1 MGTTPSRK
9 LAVILH
15 ADVVGSTRLV
25 QEDETLAHARIQAAF
40 QRLAKTT
47 EAYGGTAHEIRG
59 DALVA
64 EFSRASDAVCAALA
78 FQVENT
84 DHNQKLADKI
94 RPELR
99 VGISLGEVVIAD
111 GTITGAGVVLA
122 QRLEQLAEPGGVVV
136 QGSVSETV
144 PIRLPFAFESL
155 GEQTL
160 KGFDQPV
167 RAFVARLK
175 PGESAPAPESNA
187 TAVLQ
192 KDLPDDG
199 PGRPTLE
206 LPDKPSIAVLPFT
219 NMSADSEHEYFS
231 DGITEDIITELSR
244 YRELFVIAGNST
256 FRFKKKAVDIGEI
269 AHQLGVQYIVE
280 GSVRRSGKRV
290 RITAQ
295 LVDALN
301 GSEVWADRYDRD
313 LDDIFVVQDEVVT
326 AIVGALPS
334 RVRLAEL
341 ERADRRPM
349 DLRAYDLAQKAW
361 QLLYQWTKAGIET
374 ATELA
379 ERALEIDP
387 KNGSA
392 HAVLV
397 GVQLLNWR
405 RCWRGSS
412 AQTLESALIHGRSA
426 VELDETEY
434 TGHWYL
440 SEVYLFRLKDLEQAK
455 VHAERAIK
463 LCPNASGPLA
473 WMGLISACS
482 GEHQAGVDFCN
493 KALRLDPFAPDYL
506 QYLAGCVHFNA
517 RNYEQAVKHLHA
529 TQWLSKPELL
539 SAAYVHI
546 GRIEEAQ
553 NILAS
558 HADSIAAEMTRLPD
572 DWFTY
577 FAERCPYV
585 SEEDIAHYL
594 SGLEAALKQGA

>member
-1 MGTTPSRK
+1 MATTPSRK

-15 ADVVGSTRLV
+15 ADVVGSTTLV
-25 QEDETLAHARIQAAF
+25 QRDESLAHARIHAAF
-40 QRLAKTT
+40 QRLANTT
-47 EAYGGTAHEIRG
+47 GAYGGIAREIRG

-78 FQVENT
+78 FQIENT
-84 DHNQKLADKI
+84 NHNQTLTDDV

-122 QRLEQLAEPGGVVV
+122 QRLEQLAEPGGVAV

-144 PIRLPFAFESL
+144 PVRLPFAFESL
-155 GEQTL
+155 GERTV
-160 KGFDQPV
+160 KGFDQTV
-167 RAFVARLK
+167 RVFVVKLK
-175 PGESAPAPESNA
+175 PGEPVPAPESH
-187 TAVLQ
+187 TTTLLQ

-199 PGRPTLE
+199 SDRPTLE

-219 NMSADSEHEYFS
+219 NRSGDSEHEYFS

-244 YRELFVIAGNST
+244 FRELFVIASNST
-256 FRFKKKAVDIGEI
+256 FRFKKKDVDIGEI

-295 LVDALN
+295 LVDALS

-313 LDDIFVVQDEVVT
+313 LDDIFVVQDEVVA

-334 RVRLAEL
+334 RVHHAEL

-349 DLRAYDLAQKAW
+349 DLRAYDLAQRAW

-412 AQTLESALIHGRSA
+412 AETLESALNHGRSA
-426 VELDETEY
+426 VEVDKTEY

-440 SEVYLFRLKDLEQAK
+440 SEVYLFRLKDLEQAR
-455 VHAERAIK
+455 VHAERAVK

-473 WMGLISACS
+473 WMGLINGCA
-482 GEHQAGVDFCN
+482 GEHQAGIEFSN
-493 KALRLDPFAPDYL
+493 RALRLDPFAPDYL

-517 RNYEQAVKHLHA
+517 RNYEETIKHLHA

-539 SAAYVHI
+539 SAAYVHV
-546 GRIEEAQ
+546 GRINEARE
-553 NILAS
+553 ILAS
-558 HADSIAAEMTRLPD
+558 HTDSIAVEMTRVPD
-572 DWFTY
+572 DWFTH

-585 SEEDIAHYL
+585 SEKDIAHYL
-594 SGLEAALKQGA
+594 SGLEAALK

>member
-1 MGTTPSRK
+1 MATTPSRK

-15 ADVVGSTRLV
+15 ADVVGSTALV
-25 QEDETLAHARIQAAF
+25 QRNEALAHTRIRSAF
-40 QRLAKTT
+40 QRLANAT
-47 EAYGGTAHEIRG
+47 EAYGGIAREIRG

-78 FQVENT
+78 FQIENT
-84 DHNQKLADKI
+84 DHNRNLTDHI
-94 RPELR
+94 RPDLR
-99 VGISLGEVVIAD
+99 IGISLGEVVIAD

-122 QRLEQLAEPGGVVV
+122 QRLEQLAESGGVVV

-144 PIRLPFAFESL
+144 PVRLPFAFESL
-155 GEQTL
+155 GEQTV

-167 RAFVARLK
+167 RAFVAKLK
-175 PGESAPAPESNA
+175 PGEPVPAPEPHA
-187 TAVLQ
+187 TGVRQ

-199 PGRPTLE
+199 SGRPALE

-219 NMSADSEHEYFS
+219 NMSGDSEHEYFS

-244 YRELFVIAGNST
+244 FRELFIIAPYST
-256 FRFKKKAVDIGEI
+256 FRFKGKDVDIGEI
-269 AHQLGVQYIVE
+269 AHRLGVQYIVE
-280 GSVRRSGKRV
+280 GSVRRSGERV
-290 RITAQ
+290 RITVQ

-313 LDDIFVVQDEVVT
+313 LDDIFVVQDEVVA

-349 DLRAYDLAQKAW
+349 DLRAYDLAQRAW
-361 QLLYQWTKAGIET
+361 QLLYQWTNAGIET

-379 ERALEIDP
+379 ERALAIDP

-405 RCWRGSS
+405 RCWRGSP
-412 AQTLESALIHGRSA
+412 AETLESALSHGRSA

-440 SEVYLFRLKDLEQAK
+440 SEVYLFRLKDLEQAR

-473 WMGLISACS
+473 WMGLIKGCS
-482 GEHQAGVDFCN
+482 GEHQAGIEYCN

-517 RNYEQAVKHLHA
+517 RNYEEAIKHLHA
-529 TQWLSKPELL
+529 TQWLSKSELL
-539 SAAYVHI
+539 SAAYVHK
-546 GRIEEAQ
+546 GRINEARS
-553 NILAS
+553 ILAS
-558 HADSIAAEMTRLPD
+558 HADSIAVEMTRVPD

-577 FAERCPYV
+577 FAERCPFV
-585 SEEDIAHYL
+585 GEENIAHYL
-594 SGLEAALKQGA
+594 SGLEAALE

>member
-1 MGTTPSRK
+1 VATTPSRK

-15 ADVVGSTRLV
+15 ADVVGSTTLV
-25 QEDETLAHARIQAAF
+25 QKDETLAHARIQAAF
-40 QRLAKTT
+40 QRLANAT
-47 EAYGGTAHEIRG
+47 EAYGGIAHEIRG

-78 FQVENT
+78 FQFENS
-84 DHNQKLADKI
+84 DHNQNLADNV
-94 RPELR
+94 RPDLR
-99 VGISLGEVVIAD
+99 IGISLGEVVIAD

-155 GEQTL
+155 GEQNL

-167 RAFVARLK
+167 RAYVAKLK
-175 PGESAPAPESNA
+175 PGEPVPAPESHA
-187 TAVLQ
+187 TAAPQ
-192 KDLPDDG
+192 KGLSDDG
-199 PGRPTLE
+199 SGRSILE
-206 LPDKPSIAVLPFT
+206 LPDKPSIAVLPFI
-219 NMSADSEHEYFS
+219 NRSGDSEHEYFS

-244 YRELFVIAGNST
+244 FRELFVIARNST
-256 FRFKKKAVDIGEI
+256 FRFKEKDVDIGEI

-290 RITAQ
+290 RITVQ
-295 LVDALN
+295 LVDALS
-301 GSEVWADRYDRD
+301 GSEVWADRYDRN
-313 LDDIFVVQDEVVT
+313 LDDIFVVQDEVVA

-334 RVRLAEL
+334 RVHHAEL
-341 ERADRRPM
+341 ERADRRTM
-349 DLRAYDLAQKAW
+349 DLRAYDLTQRAW
-361 QLLYQWTKAGIET
+361 QLLYQWTKAGVET

-397 GVQLLNWR
+397 GVHLLNWR
-405 RCWRGSS
+405 RCWRGSP
-412 AQTLESALIHGRSA
+412 AETLEWALTHGRSA
-426 VELDETEY
+426 VELDKTEY
-434 TGHWYL
+434 AGHWYL
-440 SEVYLFRLKDLEQAK
+440 SEVYLFRLKDLEQAR
-455 VHAERAIK
+455 VHAERAVN

-473 WMGLISACS
+473 WMGLINGCS
-482 GEHQAGVDFCN
+482 GEHEAGIEFSN

-517 RNYEQAVKHLHA
+517 RNYDEAIKHLHA
-529 TQWLSKPELL
+529 THWLSKPELL
-539 SAAYVHI
+539 SATYVHL
-546 GRIEEAQ
+546 GRINEARD
-553 NILAS
+553 ILAS
-558 HADSIAAEMTRLPD
+558 HADSIAVEMTRTPD

-585 SEEDIAHYL
+585 GEGDIAHYL
-594 SGLEAALKQGA
+594 SGVEAALK

>member
-1 MGTTPSRK
+1 MATPPSRK

-15 ADVVGSTRLV
+15 ADVVGSTSLV
-25 QEDETLAHARIQAAF
+25 QKDEALAHTRLQAAF
-40 QRLAKTT
+40 QQLASATRT
-47 EAYGGTAHEIRG
+47 YGGIAHEIRG

-64 EFSRASDAVCAALA
+64 EFSRASDAVCAALT

-84 DHNQKLADKI
+84 AHNRDLADDI
-94 RPELR
+94 RTELR

-122 QRLEQLAEPGGVVV
+122 QRLEQLAEPGGVAV
-136 QGSVSETV
+136 QGSVAETV
-144 PIRLPFAFESL
+144 PVRLPFAFAGL
-155 GEQTL
+155 GEKSV

-167 RAFVARLK
+167 RVFVVNLK
-175 PGESAPAPESNA
+175 PGESIPGPESR
-187 TAVLQ
+187 TTTVLN
-192 KDLPDDG
+192 KALPNDG
-199 PGRPTLE
+199 SGRPTLE

-219 NMSADSEHEYFS
+219 NMSGDSEHEYFS
-231 DGITEDIITELSR
+231 DGITEDIITELAR

-256 FRFKKKAVDIGEI
+256 LRFKKKDLDIREV

-290 RITAQ
+290 RVTAQ
-295 LVDALN
+295 LIDALAGN
-301 GSEVWADRYDRD
+301 EIWANRYDRD
-313 LDDIFVVQDEVVT
+313 LDDIFVVQDEVVA
-326 AIVGALPS
+326 AIVGALPG

-349 DLRAYDLAQKAW
+349 DLRSYDLAQKAW

-374 ATELA
+374 ATESA

-387 KNGSA
+387 RNGSA

-397 GVQLLNWR
+397 GVELLNWR
-405 RCWRGSS
+405 RCWRGSPEE
-412 AQTLESALIHGRSA
+412 TLESALMHGRSA
-426 VELDETEY
+426 VEVDETEY

-440 SEVYLFRLKDLEQAK
+440 SEVYLFRLKDLEQAR
-455 VHAERAIK
+455 VHAERAVK
-463 LCPNASGPLA
+463 LCPNASGALA
-473 WMGLISACS
+473 WMGLIYSCS
-482 GEHQAGVDFCN
+482 NEHRAGIEACN

-517 RNYEQAVKHLHA
+517 KNYAETVKHLHA

-539 SAAYVHI
+539 SATYVHI
-546 GRIEEAQ
+546 GRIDEARE
-553 NILAS
+553 ILAS
-558 HADSIAAEMTRLPD
+558 HVKSIATEMTSVPE

-585 SEEDIAHYL
+585 SEKDVAHYL
-594 SGLEAALKQGA
+594 SGLETALE

>member
-1 MGTTPSRK
+1 MTPLRT

-15 ADVVGSTRLV
+15 ADVVGSTTLV
-25 QEDETLAHARIQAAF
+25 QKDETLAHARIRMVF
-40 QRLAKTT
+40 QRFAKTIN
-47 EAYGGTAHEIRG
+47 AYGGTAREIRG
-59 DALVA
+59 DTLVA
-64 EFSRASDAVCAALA
+64 EFSRASDAVSAALV
-78 FQVENT
+78 FQIENT
-84 DHNQKLADKI
+84 DHNQKLADTI

-99 VGISLGEVVIAD
+99 IGISLGEVVVAD

-122 QRLEQLAEPGGVVV
+122 QRLEQLSEPGGVIV
-136 QGSVSETV
+136 QGSVFETV
-144 PIRLPFAFESL
+144 PVRLPFVFESL
-155 GEQTL
+155 GEQSL

-167 RAFVARLK
+167 RASIVRLK
-175 PGESAPAPESNA
+175 LGEPAPAPESRVA
-187 TAVLQ
+187 AVLQ
-192 KDLPDDG
+192 QDQQENRSDQPM
-199 PGRPTLE
+199 LE

-219 NMSADSEHEYFS
+219 NMSDDSEHEYFS

-256 FRFKKKAVDIGEI
+256 FRFKNKDVDIGEI
-269 AHQLGVQYIVE
+269 AHQLGVQYMVE
-280 GSVRRSGKRV
+280 GSVRRSGNRV

-295 LVDALN
+295 LVDTLSK
-301 GSEVWADRYDRD
+301 SEIWADRYDRE
-313 LDDIFVVQDEVVT
+313 LDDIFVVQDEVVA

-341 ERADRRPM
+341 ERADRHPM
-349 DLRAYDLAQKAW
+349 DLRCYDLAQSAW

-392 HAVLV
+392 HAVIV

-405 RCWRGSS
+405 RCWKGS
-412 AQTLESALIHGRSA
+412 AAETLASALFHGRSA
-426 VELDETEY
+426 VEVDKAEY

-455 VHAERAIK
+455 VHAERAVK

-473 WMGLISACS
+473 WIGLVNGCS
-482 GEHQAGVDFCN
+482 GEHQAGIEFSN

-517 RNYEQAVKHLHA
+517 RNYEQAIKHLHA

-539 SAAYVHI
+539 SATYVHT
-546 GRIEEAQ
+546 GRLNEAR

-558 HADSIAAEMTRLPD
+558 HIDSIAVEMTQKPD
-572 DWFTY
+572 DWFNY
-577 FAERCPYV
+577 FSERCPYV
-585 SEEDIAHYL
+585 NEKDIVHYL
-594 SGLEAALKQGA
+594 SGLEATLR

>member
-1 MGTTPSRK
+1 MATMPSRK

-15 ADVVGSTRLV
+15 ADVVGSTTLV
-25 QEDETLAHARIQAAF
+25 QKDEVLAHARIQAAF
-40 QRLAKTT
+40 QRLAETTKT
-47 EAYGGTAHEIRG
+47 YSGTAHEIRG

-64 EFSRASDAVCAALA
+64 EFSRASDAVCAALV
-78 FQVENT
+78 FQVENA
-84 DHNQKLADKI
+84 DHNQKVADDI

-122 QRLEQLAEPGGVVV
+122 QRLEQLAEPGGAVV

-155 GEQTL
+155 GEQMV

-167 RAFVARLK
+167 RAFVAKLK
-175 PGESAPAPESNA
+175 PGEPVPAPESHA
-187 TAVLQ
+187 AAGLQ
-192 KDLPDDG
+192 KNLQDDE
-199 PGRPTLE
+199 PGRPVLE

-219 NMSADSEHEYFS
+219 SMSGDSEHEYFS

-244 YRELFVIAGNST
+244 FRELFIIAPYST
-256 FRFKKKAVDIGEI
+256 FRFKGKDVDIGEI

-280 GSVRRSGKRV
+280 GSVRRSGERV
-290 RITAQ
+290 RITVQ
-295 LVDALN
+295 LVDALS

-313 LDDIFVVQDEVVT
+313 LDDIFVVQDEVVA

-341 ERADRRPM
+341 ERAGRRPM
-349 DLRAYDLAQKAW
+349 DLRAYDLAQRAW

-379 ERALEIDP
+379 ERALEIDS

-405 RCWRGSS
+405 RCWRGSP
-412 AQTLESALIHGRSA
+412 AETLESALTHGRSA
-426 VELDETEY
+426 VEVDETEY

-440 SEVYLFRLKDLEQAK
+440 SEVYLFRLKDLEQAR
-455 VHAERAIK
+455 VHAERAVK

-473 WMGLISACS
+473 WMGLINGCS
-482 GEHQAGVDFCN
+482 GEHQAGIEFCN

-517 RNYEQAVKHLHA
+517 RNYEEAIKNLHA

-539 SAAYVHI
+539 SATYVHA
-546 GRIEEAQ
+546 GRVNEARD
-553 NILAS
+553 ILAS
-558 HADSIAAEMTRLPD
+558 HTDSIALEMTRIPD

-585 SEEDIAHYL
+585 REKDIAHYL
-594 SGLEAALKQGA
+594 SGLEAAVK

>member
-1 MGTTPSRK
+1 MATPSRK

-15 ADVVGSTRLV
+15 ADVVGSTTLV
-25 QEDETLAHARIQAAF
+25 QKDETLAHVAF
-40 QRLAKTT
+40 Q
-47 EAYGGTAHEIRG
+47 
-59 DALVA
+59 
-64 EFSRASDAVCAALA
+64 F
-78 FQVENT
+78 ENT
-84 DHNQKLADKI
+84 DHNQNLADNI

-111 GTITGAGVVLA
+111 GTITGAGVILA

-144 PIRLPFAFESL
+144 PTRLPLEFESL
-155 GEQTL
+155 GEQLL

-167 RAFVARLK
+167 RVFVAKLK
-175 PGESAPAPESNA
+175 SGESVPGPESHA
-187 TAVLQ
+187 TAALQ
-192 KDLPDDG
+192 KDLLDDG
-199 PGRPTLE
+199 SGRPMLE

-219 NMSADSEHEYFS
+219 NRSGDPEHEHFS

-244 YRELFVIAGNST
+244 FRELFVIASNST
-256 FRFKKKAVDIGEI
+256 FRFKGKDVDIGEI

-295 LVDALN
+295 LVDALSE
-301 GSEVWADRYDRD
+301 SEVWADRYDRD
-313 LDDIFVVQDEVVT
+313 LDDIFLVQDEVVA

-334 RVRLAEL
+334 RVHHAEL
-341 ERADRRPM
+341 ERADRRAM
-349 DLRAYDLAQKAW
+349 DLRAYDLAQRAW

-397 GVQLLNWR
+397 GVELLNWR
-405 RCWRGSS
+405 RCWRGSP
-412 AQTLESALIHGRSA
+412 AETLESALNHGRAA
-426 VELDETEY
+426 VELDKTEY
-434 TGHWYL
+434 AGHWYL
-440 SEVYLFRLKDLEQAK
+440 SEVYLFRLKDLEQAR
-455 VHAERAIK
+455 VHAERAVK

-473 WMGLISACS
+473 WMGFINGCS
-482 GEHQAGVDFCN
+482 GEHQAGIEFCN
-493 KALRLDPFAPDYL
+493 RALRLDPFAPDYL

-517 RNYEQAVKHLHA
+517 GNYEEAIRHLHG

-539 SAAYVHI
+539 SATYVHM
-546 GRIEEAQ
+546 GRISEARD
-553 NILAS
+553 ILTS
-558 HADSIAAEMTRLPD
+558 HTDSIVAEMTSVPD
-572 DWFTY
+572 DWFAY

-585 SEEDIAHYL
+585 REKDIAHYL
-594 SGLEAALKQGA
+594 SGLEAALE

>member
-1 MGTTPSRK
+1 MATTPSRK

-15 ADVVGSTRLV
+15 ADVVASTSLV
-25 QEDETLAHARIQAAF
+25 QQDESLAHARIQAAF
-40 QRLAKTT
+40 QRLANAT
-47 EAYGGTAHEIRG
+47 EAYGGIAHEIRG

-78 FQVENT
+78 FQIENT
-84 DHNQKLADKI
+84 DQNQDLADHI

-99 VGISLGEVVIAD
+99 IGISLGEVVIAD
-111 GTITGAGVVLA
+111 GTITGAGVILA

-136 QGSVSETV
+136 QGPVSETV

-155 GEQTL
+155 GERTV
-160 KGFDQPV
+160 KGFNQPV
-167 RAFVARLK
+167 RVFVAKLK
-175 PGESAPAPESNA
+175 PGERVPAPEAHA
-187 TAVLQ
+187 TAVPR
-192 KDLPDDG
+192 KDLPDG
-199 PGRPTLE
+199 GAGRPKLE

-219 NMSADSEHEYFS
+219 NMSGDSEHEYFS

-256 FRFKKKAVDIGEI
+256 FRFKGKDVDIGEI

-295 LVDALN
+295 LVDALS

-313 LDDIFVVQDEVVT
+313 LDDIFVVQDEVV
-326 AIVGALPS
+326 AAVVGALPS

-349 DLRAYDLAQKAW
+349 DLRAYDLAQRAW

-405 RCWRGSS
+405 RCWRGSP
-412 AQTLESALIHGRSA
+412 AETLESALTHGRSA
-426 VELDETEY
+426 VEVDETEY

-440 SEVYLFRLKDLEQAK
+440 SEVYLFRLKDVEQAR
-455 VHAERAIK
+455 VHAERAVK

-473 WMGLISACS
+473 WMGLIESCS
-482 GEHQAGVDFCN
+482 GEHQAGIESCN

-506 QYLAGCVHFNA
+506 QYLAACVHFNA
-517 RNYEQAVKHLHA
+517 RNYEEAIKQLHA

-539 SAAYVHI
+539 SATYVHR
-546 GRIEEAQ
+546 GRIDEAKS
-553 NILAS
+553 ILAS
-558 HADSIAAEMTRLPD
+558 HIDSIVVEMTQVPD

-585 SEEDIAHYL
+585 GDKDIAHYL
-594 SGLEAALKQGA
+594 SGLEPALA

>member
-1 MGTTPSRK
+1 MATTPSRT

-15 ADVVGSTRLV
+15 ADVVASTMLV
-25 QEDETLAHARIQAAF
+25 QKDEALAHIRIQAAF
-40 QRLAKTT
+40 QRLANAT
-47 EAYGGTAHEIRG
+47 EAYGGIAHEIRG

-78 FQVENT
+78 FQIENT
-84 DHNQKLADKI
+84 DHNQNLTDDI
-94 RPELR
+94 RPDLR
-99 VGISLGEVVIAD
+99 AGISLGEVVIAD

-155 GEQTL
+155 GEHTV

-167 RAFVARLK
+167 RVFVAKLK
-175 PGESAPAPESNA
+175 PGEPVPAPESHA

-199 PGRPTLE
+199 PGRPMLE

-219 NMSADSEHEYFS
+219 NMSGDSEHEYFS

-256 FRFKKKAVDIGEI
+256 FRFKGKDVGIEEI

-290 RITAQ
+290 RITVQ
-295 LVDALN
+295 LVDALS

-313 LDDIFVVQDEVVT
+313 LDDIFVVQDEVVA

-349 DLRAYDLAQKAW
+349 DLRAYDLAQRAW
-361 QLLYQWTKAGIET
+361 QLLYQWTKVGIET

-405 RCWRGSS
+405 RCWRGSP
-412 AQTLESALIHGRSA
+412 AETLESALTHGRSA
-426 VELDETEY
+426 VEVDETEY

-455 VHAERAIK
+455 VHAERAVK

-473 WMGLISACS
+473 WMGLINGCS
-482 GEHQAGVDFCN
+482 GEHQTGIEFCN

-517 RNYEQAVKHLHA
+517 RNYEEAIKHLHA

-539 SAAYVHI
+539 SATYAHI
-546 GRIEEAQ
+546 GRINEAQ

-558 HADSIAAEMTRLPD
+558 HTDSIAVEMTQMPE

-585 SEEDIAHYL
+585 GEKDIAHYL
-594 SGLEAALKQGA
+594 SGLEAALT

>member
-1 MGTTPSRK
+1 VAATPSRK

-15 ADVVGSTRLV
+15 ADVVGSTTLV
-25 QEDETLAHARIQAAF
+25 HKDETLAHQRIQDAF
-40 QRLAKTT
+40 QRLSKTT
-47 EAYGGTAHEIRG
+47 ASYGGTALEIRG

-64 EFSRASDAVCAALA
+64 EFSRASDAVSAALA
-78 FQVENT
+78 FQIANMALNAT
-84 DHNQKLADKI
+84 LNDDI
-94 RPELR
+94 RPQIR
-99 VGISLGEVVIAD
+99 IGIALGEVVTAD
-111 GTITGAGVVLA
+111 KTITGVGVVLA
-122 QRLEQLAEPGGVVV
+122 QRLEQLAESDGVVV

-144 PIRLPFAFESL
+144 PIRLPFIFESL
-155 GEQTL
+155 GEQSV

-167 RAFVARLK
+167 RAFTANLK
-175 PGESAPAPESNA
+175 PGETLPEPDSYVA
-187 TAVLQ
+187 SRLQ
-192 KDLPDDG
+192 KEKPDD
-199 PGRPTLE
+199 RSAQPTLE

-219 NMSADSEHEYFS
+219 NMSGDPEHEYFS

-256 FRFKKKAVDIGEI
+256 FRFKGKDVEIGEI

-295 LVDALN
+295 LVDALS

-313 LDDIFVVQDEVVT
+313 LDDIFVVQDEVVA

-349 DLRAYDLAQKAW
+349 DLRAYDLAQRAW
-361 QLLYQWTKAGIET
+361 QLLYQWTKTGIET

-379 ERALEIDP
+379 VRALEIDP

-405 RCWRGSS
+405 RCWRGTPEE
-412 AQTLESALIHGRSA
+412 TLRSALAHGRSA
-426 VELDETEY
+426 VEVDETEY

-455 VHAERAIK
+455 VHAERAVK
-463 LCPNASGPLA
+463 LCPNASGPLS
-473 WMGLISACS
+473 WMGLINGCS
-482 GEHQAGVDFCN
+482 GDHQAGIESCN

-517 RNYEQAVKHLHA
+517 GDYEEAVKKLHA

-539 SAAYVHI
+539 SATYVHM
-546 GRIEEAQ
+546 GRRKEARE
-553 NILAS
+553 ILAS
-558 HADSIAAEMTRLPD
+558 HIDSIAIEMMKLPD

-577 FAERCPYV
+577 FTERCPYV
-585 SEEDIAHYL
+585 REKDIAHYL
-594 SGLEAALKQGA
+594 SGLEAALK

>member
-1 MGTTPSRK
+1 
-9 LAVILH
+9 
-15 ADVVGSTRLV
+15 VGSTTLV
-25 QEDETLAHARIQAAF
+25 QKDETLAHARIQAAF
-40 QRLAKTT
+40 QRLANAT
-47 EAYGGTAHEIRG
+47 EAYGGIAHEIRW

-78 FQVENT
+78 FQFENS
-84 DHNQKLADKI
+84 DHNQNLADNV
-94 RPELR
+94 RPDLR
-99 VGISLGEVVIAD
+99 IGISLGEVVIAD

-155 GEQTL
+155 GEQNL

-167 RAFVARLK
+167 RAYVAKLK
-175 PGESAPAPESNA
+175 PGEPVPAPESHA
-187 TAVLQ
+187 TAAPQ
-192 KDLPDDG
+192 KGLSDDG
-199 PGRPTLE
+199 SGRSILE
-206 LPDKPSIAVLPFT
+206 LPDKPSIAVLPFI
-219 NMSADSEHEYFS
+219 NRSGDSEHEYFS

-244 YRELFVIAGNST
+244 FRELFVIARNST
-256 FRFKKKAVDIGEI
+256 FRFKEKDVDIGEI

-290 RITAQ
+290 RITVQ
-295 LVDALN
+295 LVDALS
-301 GSEVWADRYDRD
+301 GSEVWADRYDRN
-313 LDDIFVVQDEVVT
+313 LDDIFVVQDEVVA

-334 RVRLAEL
+334 RVHHAEL
-341 ERADRRPM
+341 ERADRRTM
-349 DLRAYDLAQKAW
+349 DLRAYDLTQRAW
-361 QLLYQWTKAGIET
+361 QLLYQWTKAGVET

-397 GVQLLNWR
+397 GVHLLNWR
-405 RCWRGSS
+405 RCWRGSP
-412 AQTLESALIHGRSA
+412 AETLEWALTHGRSA
-426 VELDETEY
+426 VELDKTEY
-434 TGHWYL
+434 AGHWYL
-440 SEVYLFRLKDLEQAK
+440 SEVYLFRLKDLEQAR
-455 VHAERAIK
+455 VHAERAVN

-473 WMGLISACS
+473 WMGLINGCS
-482 GEHQAGVDFCN
+482 GEHEAGIEFSN

-517 RNYEQAVKHLHA
+517 RNYDEAIKHLHA
-529 TQWLSKPELL
+529 THWLSKPELL
-539 SAAYVHI
+539 SATYIHL
-546 GRIEEAQ
+546 GRINKARD
-553 NILAS
+553 ILAS
-558 HADSIAAEMTRLPD
+558 HADSIAVEMTRTPD

-585 SEEDIAHYL
+585 GEGDIAHYL
-594 SGLEAALKQGA
+594 SGVEAALK

>member
-1 MGTTPSRK
+1 MARTPSRT

-15 ADVVGSTRLV
+15 ADVVGSTALV
-25 QEDETLAHARIQAAF
+25 QKDETLAHARIQAAF

-47 EAYGGTAHEIRG
+47 EAYGGVAQEIRG

-78 FQVENT
+78 FQIENT
-84 DHNQKLADKI
+84 DHNQNLTDPI

-111 GTITGAGVVLA
+111 GTVTGAGVVLA
-122 QRLEQLAEPGGVVV
+122 QRLEQLAESGGVVV

-167 RAFVARLK
+167 RVFVAKLK
-175 PGESAPAPESNA
+175 AGELVPVPESHAGADRQEN
-187 TAVLQ
+187 
-192 KDLPDDG
+192 LPDDG
-199 PGRPTLE
+199 SGRSTLK

-219 NMSADSEHEYFS
+219 NMSGDSEHAYFS

-244 YRELFVIAGNST
+244 FRELFVIARNST
-256 FRFKKKAVDIGEI
+256 FRLKGKDVDIAEI

-280 GSVRRSGKRV
+280 GSVRRSGNRV
-290 RITAQ
+290 RITVQ
-295 LVDALN
+295 LVDALS

-313 LDDIFVVQDEVVT
+313 LDDIFVVQDEVVA

-334 RVRLAEL
+334 RVRHAEL

-349 DLRAYDLAQKAW
+349 DLRAYDLAQRSW
-361 QLLYQWTKAGIET
+361 QLLFQWTKAGVET

-405 RCWRGSS
+405 RCWTGSP
-412 AQTLESALIHGRSA
+412 AETLESALSHGRSA
-426 VELDETEY
+426 VELDEGEY

-440 SEVYLFRLKDLEQAK
+440 SEAYLFRLKDLEQAK

-473 WMGLISACS
+473 WMGLIKGCS
-482 GEHQAGVDFCN
+482 GEHQAGIEFCN

-517 RNYEQAVKHLHA
+517 RNYEEAVRHLHA

-539 SAAYVHI
+539 SATYVHI
-546 GRIEEAQ
+546 GRIDEAR

-558 HADSIAAEMTRLPD
+558 HIDSIAVEMTQTPD
-572 DWFTY
+572 DWFSY
-577 FAERCPYV
+577 FAERCPFV
-585 SEEDIAHYL
+585 GEKNTAHYL
-594 SGLEAALKQGA
+594 SGLEAALK